1 MQQKLAFIYPAFV
14 LKYTG
19 KEISILE
26 KNKVPFS
33 KKLSEASDYT
43 GQYLSDFDIVNNNFL
58 SDELKNQYLSY
69 IFSCTFS
76 DILKDN
82 RVDADYIA
90 GFSMGLYAALY
101 KAGSIDFKTGL
112 LIIKD
117 VFYTIK
123 DILAGKDFSMASV
136 IGFSK
141 EEITIYLQKFSSIEC
156 VVQNGEH
163 SFVLSGPAEQMG
175 LTLEFLQEEGAIHL
189 SRFSVTCPYHSSV
202 LSPYKSLF
210 EKLLEKYTINGS
222 SIPITSFIDN
232 RQVHTVEEVKEE
244 IVRNII
250 SPLNFYS
257 SLIYLQKQGVN
268 SIIEVGPG
276 DSLTKSSKFIE
287 GDFEFQAFS
296 KGKVL

>member
-1 MQQKLAFIYPAFV
+1 MRQKLAFIYPAFA

-19 KEISILE
+19 KEVSVLE

-33 KKLSEASDYT
+33 EKLLEVSDYT
-43 GQYLSDFDIVNNNFL
+43 GEDLSDFDIVNNNFIG
-58 SDELKNQYLSY
+58 DELKNQYLSY
-69 IFSCTFS
+69 IFSCSFS
-76 DILKDN
+76 DILKEN

-90 GFSMGLYAALY
+90 GFSMGIYAALY
-101 KAGSIDFKTGL
+101 KAGSIDFKTGS

-123 DILAGKDFSMASV
+123 DILAGKHFSMASV

-141 EEITIYLQKFSSIEC
+141 EDINIYLQEFSSIEC
-156 VVQNGEH
+156 VVQNGKH
-163 SFVLSGPAEQMG
+163 SFVLSGPAENMG
-175 LTLEFLQEEGAIHL
+175 LVLEFLQEEGAIHL
-189 SRFSVTCPYHSSV
+189 SKFSVSCPYHSSV

-210 EKLLEKYTINGS
+210 EKLLEKYTINDTI
-222 SIPITSFIDN
+222 IPITSFIDN
-232 RQVHTVEEVKEE
+232 RQVNTVEEVKEE

-287 GDFEFQAFS
+287 GDFKFQALA

>member
-1 MQQKLAFIYPAFV
+1 MREKLAFIYPAFV
-14 LKYTG
+14 LKYTA

-33 KKLSEASDYT
+33 KKLLEVSDYT
-43 GQYLSDFDIVNNNFL
+43 GEDLSDFDIVNNNFL

-76 DILKDN
+76 DILKEN

-101 KAGSIDFKTGL
+101 KAGSIDFKTGS

-117 VFYTIK
+117 VFYAIK
-123 DILAGKDFSMASV
+123 DIVAGKDFSMASV
-136 IGFSK
+136 IGFSI
-141 EEITIYLQKFSSIEC
+141 EDITGYLQKFSSIEC

-163 SFVLSGPAEQMG
+163 SFVLSGPAKDVG
-175 LTLEFLQEEGAIHL
+175 LALEYFQEEGAIHL
-189 SRFSVTCPYHSSV
+189 SRFSVSCPYHSSV

-210 EKLLEKYTINGS
+210 EKLLEKYTIKDT
-222 SIPITSFIDN
+222 ILPITSFIDN
-232 RQVHTVEEVKEE
+232 RQVNTVEELKEE

-250 SPLNFYS
+250 SPLNFYNS
-257 SLIYLQKQGVN
+257 VIYLQKQGVN

-287 GDFEFQAFS
+287 GDFEFQAFA
-296 KGKVL
+296 KGRVL

>member
-26 KNKVPFS
+26 KNKVPVS
-33 KKLSEASDYT
+33 KKLLEVSNYT
-43 GQYLSDFDIVNNNFL
+43 GAYLSDFDIVNNNFL

-69 IFSCTFS
+69 IFSCSFS
-76 DILKDN
+76 DILKEN

-90 GFSMGLYAALY
+90 GFSMGIYAALY
-101 KAGSIDFKTGL
+101 KAGSIDFKTGS
-112 LIIKD
+112 LILKD

-123 DILAGKDFSMASV
+123 DILAGKNFSMASV

-141 EEITIYLQKFSSIEC
+141 EEINIYLQKFSSIEC

-163 SFVLSGPAEQMG
+163 SFVLSGPAENMG
-175 LTLEFLQEEGAIHL
+175 LALEFLQEEGAIHL
-189 SRFSVTCPYHSSV
+189 SKFSVSCPYHSCV

-210 EKLLEKYTINGS
+210 EKLLEKYTINDTI
-222 SIPITSFIDN
+222 IPITSFIDN
-232 RQVHTVEEVKEE
+232 RQVNTFGEVKEE
-244 IVRNII
+244 IVKNII
-250 SPLNFYS
+250 SPLNFYN

-268 SIIEVGPG
+268 KIIEVGPG

-287 GDFEFQAFS
+287 GNFKFQALA
-296 KGKVL
+296 KGKIF

>member
-1 MQQKLAFIYPAFV
+1 MRQKLAFIYPAFV

-19 KEISILE
+19 KEISVLE
-26 KNKVPFS
+26 KNRVPFS
-33 KKLSEASDYT
+33 EKLLEVSNYT
-43 GQYLSDFDIVNNNFL
+43 GENLSDFDIVNNNFL

-90 GFSMGLYAALY
+90 GFSMGIYAALY
-101 KAGSIDFKTGL
+101 KAGSIDFKTGS

-123 DILAGKDFSMASV
+123 DILAGKNFSMASV
-136 IGFSK
+136 IGFTK
-141 EEITIYLQKFSSIEC
+141 EEINIYLQEFSAIEC

-163 SFVLSGPAEQMG
+163 SFVLSGPAKDVG
-175 LTLEFLQEEGAIHL
+175 LALEFFQEEGAIHL
-189 SRFSVTCPYHSSV
+189 SKFSVSCPYHSSV

-210 EKLLEKYTINGS
+210 EKLLEKYTINDTI
-222 SIPITSFIDN
+222 IPITSFIDN
-232 RQVHTVEEVKEE
+232 RQVNTVGEVKEE
-244 IVRNII
+244 IVKNII
-250 SPLNFYS
+250 SPLNFYN

-268 SIIEVGPG
+268 RIIEVGPG

-287 GDFEFQAFS
+287 GDFKFQAFA
-296 KGKVL
+296 KGRVL